1 MAINVKIAPLI
12 YLDRKPINGTGDSR
26 MAANVILTDIHRLTT
41 VAEPRLPLLTDFG
54 NASSTARVLP
64 CIQAGVISARSAEN
78 SDSVVIKTSFAC
90 AGMTF

>member
-1 MAINVKIAPLI
+1 
-12 YLDRKPINGTGDSR
+12 
-26 MAANVILTDIHRLTT
+26 MAANVILTDIHRMTT

-54 NASSTARVLP
+54 NANSAARGLA
-64 CIQAGVISARSAEN
+64 CTQAGAIGAWSAEN